1 MVSGI
6 RIEKI
11 NVLLQVDGVYHRLK
25 AKNKIYANKPQI
37 AHSTRDDD
45 DYGVLD
51 ITCGLDQ
58 NIRQPPNNRNYKH
71 I

>member
-25 AKNKIYANKPQI
+25 AKNKIYANKP
-37 AHSTRDDD
+37 
-45 DYGVLD
+45 
-51 ITCGLDQ
+51 
-58 NIRQPPNNRNYKH
+58 
-71 I
+71 

>member
-25 AKNKIYANKPQI
+25 AKIKIYANKP
-37 AHSTRDDD
+37 
-45 DYGVLD
+45 
-51 ITCGLDQ
+51 
-58 NIRQPPNNRNYKH
+58 
-71 I
+71 